1 MSIIVCLVILC
12 CLGAV
17 VRVAFG
23 VFKVILAVV
32 FISVMVHSCNR
43 SDAQVVADPPS
54 CCRSAV
60 R

>member
-23 VFKVILAVV
+23 VFKLILAVV
-32 FISVMVHSCNR
+32 FISVMVHSCH
-43 SDAQVVADPPS
+43 SDAQVVADPP
-54 CCRSAV
+54 CCSRSN
-60 R
+60 